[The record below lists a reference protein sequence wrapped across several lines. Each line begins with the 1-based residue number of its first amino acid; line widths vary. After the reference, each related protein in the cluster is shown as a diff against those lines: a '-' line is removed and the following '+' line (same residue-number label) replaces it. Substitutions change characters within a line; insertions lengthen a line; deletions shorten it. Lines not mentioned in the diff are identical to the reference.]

1 MQTLE
6 SPGVFLASGQ
16 HITGGVA
23 RGAEARWGQLMRG
36 QDMESILQRI
46 FNQMHQK
53 SDLWW
58 FGKIILI

>member
-1 MQTLE
+1 M
-6 SPGVFLASGQ
+6 FLASGQ